1 MSIAE
6 PEVIDISDLGN
17 GGPKSTNF
25 GPGIELLM
33 NDKVSK
39 KSSSGD
45 DEGIEDLTDL
55 EKELNDLTADEIP
68 ISLNIDTKE
77 MNEADETDNLH
88 VSFDKIDT
96 KETSEPTINLGKA
109 SSEHASEN
117 KTWDGYGQF
126 NNIPLNPDAN
136 VTPTPKLSK
145 EEMLKEK
152 FSYLRKLEQLEKKG
166 VELTKKYSMES
177 SLSEMMGEYEMIM
190 SEKER
195 QNSIKFQGNM
205 LSALINGIEF
215 LNNKFDPFDIHLDG
229 WGEQFNENID
239 DYDEIFGELH
249 EKYKS
254 KAKMAPEL
262 KLMFQ
267 LAASGMMVHM
277 TNTMFKSAMP
287 NMDDVMRQNPDLMQ
301 QFQSAAV
308 NSMSQTNPGFSGFM
322 NNMMNPE
329 PESETKNIRMGPPPA
344 PVATQGPNSMPPP
357 RRPGF
362 VDGNPFGNNESKADG
377 ISVEQSFES
386 VPKTNKSSRP
396 AMKGPSNIDDILSG
410 LKPKSAS
417 DLPPGMSKKDNDSR
431 FPNMSANMF
440 PQETNVV
447 KQALSEKDETGSTI
461 SISELKELQSEGN
474 VPKRSKRRQKSDK
487 NTISLDI

>member
-6 PEVIDISDLGN
+6 PEVIDISDLGS
-17 GGPKSTNF
+17 GGTKSANF

-33 NDKVSK
+33 NDRVGK
-39 KSSSGD
+39 KSSGIGD
-45 DEGIEDLTDL
+45 DVGIEDLTDL
-55 EKELNDLTADEIP
+55 EKELNDLTSDERP

-77 MNEADETDNLH
+77 MYFSKENDNLH
-88 VSFDKIDT
+88 VSFDQMDT
-96 KETSEPTINLGKA
+96 NEPSEPTINLGKA
-109 SSEHASEN
+109 SSENATEN

-126 NNIPLNPDAN
+126 NNIPLNPDAD
-136 VTPTPKLSK
+136 VTPTPRLSK
-145 EEMLKEK
+145 EEMLREK

-166 VELTKKYSMES
+166 IELTKKYSMES

-190 SEKER
+190 NEKEK
-195 QNSIKFQGNM
+195 QNSVKFQGNM

-215 LNNKFDPFDIHLDG
+215 LNNKFDPFDVHLDG
-229 WGEQFNENID
+229 WGEQFNENVN

-301 QFQSAAV
+301 QFQTAAV
-308 NSMSQTNPGFSGFM
+308 NSMGQTNPGFSGFM
-322 NNMMNPE
+322 NNMMTPE
-329 PESETKNIRMGPPPA
+329 QEETKNIRMGPPPA
-344 PVATQGPNSMPPP
+344 PLATQGPNSMPPP

-362 VDGNPFGNNESKADG
+362 VDGNPFGSKESRADG
-377 ISVEQSFES
+377 ISVEESFES
-386 VPKTNKSSRP
+386 VPKASKSNRP

-417 DLPPGMSKKDNDSR
+417 DLPPGMGKKDNDSR
-431 FPNMSANMF
+431 FPNMNANMF

-447 KQALSEKDETGSTI
+447 KQALSEKEETGSTI
-461 SISELKELQSEGN
+461 SISDLKEMQSEGS